1 MVSLLSFFLLSLWLP
16 FPREALDVVIVVVC
30 SEIVDWTITITGI
43 MLYDAKVGAEVWIVA
58 LDVD

>member
-1 MVSLLSFFLLSLWLP
+1 MAVSLLSFFLLLP
-16 FPREALDVVIVVVC
+16 FRRELSDVVVVVVC
-30 SEIVDWTITITGI
+30 SEIVDWAITITEV